1 MMTKAEFMK
10 QEKVKHKNREVVKH
24 QLINELDE
32 FEKQNRIA
40 MQETQSLSLSRR
52 GQSLNSTVSSHVQ
65 KHGKV
70 LKMMGWMGT
79 YFTDMKKDQGID
91 SNNYMR
97 I

>member
-40 MQETQSLSLSRR
+40 MQET
-52 GQSLNSTVSSHVQ
+52 
-65 KHGKV
+65 
-70 LKMMGWMGT
+70 
-79 YFTDMKKDQGID
+79 
-91 SNNYMR
+91 
-97 I
+97 